1 MQLGALPSTEFK
13 SRASLSFPPSLVPR
27 PHPPL
32 LPDEGGV
39 VWGRAILCNASICS
53 SLHYCG
59 RGCTVPTWGSG
70 RDSME
75 DQSPL
80 DRVRKLLETNALPQT
95 TEVAFSCSS
104 GGRGLHVEAW
114 DVRNGA
120 VRKTY
125 KSDCDGEGSHL
136 CMAGADYL
144 LCALKSKPFILVWRL
159 DKVKLIT

>member
-1 MQLGALPSTEFK
+1 
-13 SRASLSFPPSLVPR
+13 
-27 PHPPL
+27 
-32 LPDEGGV
+32 
-39 VWGRAILCNASICS
+39 
-53 SLHYCG
+53 
-59 RGCTVPTWGSG
+59 
-70 RDSME
+70 ME